1 MKNLGLLLTLWLA
14 SIYGLKAQVA
24 VEVTM
29 DRDQFLPNESVPVA
43 VRVVNRSGQT
53 IHLGKEVDWLT
64 FSVESHDGFIIAKY
78 GEVPVMKEFDL
89 QSSER
94 ATRRC
99 DLSPY
104 FNLGQPGHYSVIA
117 TVRIKDWNI
126 ELSSEPK
133 TFDVIQGTKIWEQ
146 EFGVPGKALTNTA
159 LPEVRKYI
167 LQQATFMKES
177 SLYLRLTDATET
189 QCYKLIRV
197 GPMSSVSHPE
207 PKLDKASNLH
217 LVYQTGSR
225 IFTYSLVN
233 PSGELIKRQTYEYAN
248 SRPRLGIDDEGKV
261 SVVGGSRRIA
271 SSDLPVASPTS
282 SPNDVPPPK
291 P

>member
-1 MKNLGLLLTLWLA
+1 MKNLGLLLMLWLV

-64 FSVESHDGFIIAKY
+64 FSVESHDGFIVTKS
-78 GEVPVMKEFDL
+78 GEVPVIKEFDL

-117 TVRIKDWNI
+117 TVKIKDWNI
-126 ELSSEPK
+126 ELTSEPK
-133 TFDVIQGTKIWEQ
+133 TFDVVQGTKIWEQ
-146 EFGVPGKALTNTA
+146 EFGVPGKVL
-159 LPEVRKYI
+159 
-167 LQQATFMKES
+167 
-177 SLYLRLTDATET
+177 
-189 QCYKLIRV
+189 
-197 GPMSSVSHPE
+197 
-207 PKLDKASNLH
+207 
-217 LVYQTGSR
+217 
-225 IFTYSLVN
+225 
-233 PSGELIKRQTYEYAN
+233 
-248 SRPRLGIDDEGKV
+248 
-261 SVVGGSRRIA
+261 
-271 SSDLPVASPTS
+271 
-282 SPNDVPPPK
+282 
-291 P
+291 